1 MQPRWGCVQT
11 CAHSATTSD
20 RSTVGTDFGRCPP
33 SVDHDRHK
41 KKTMNTNT
49 TTVRIHV
56 QNTGTNFGAIAY
68 VTPVRSR
75 RRLYES
81 SVRSQRYLAYADAEA
96 VCQARGWRIAEV
108 SR

>member
-1 MQPRWGCVQT
+1 MT
-11 CAHSATTSD
+11 
-20 RSTVGTDFGRCPP
+20 
-33 SVDHDRHK
+33 
-41 KKTMNTNT
+41 NTNT
-49 TTVRIHV
+49 ITVRIHV